1 MQVTDSKTR
10 FYIDDLPAD
19 FLPGLTHFGAMHN
32 RQAIPALDDHVHSG
46 AMEICYVHS
55 GTASFEVANQSF
67 HLSGGDI
74 FLTFPDEPHSTGH
87 SALGLM
93 TLYWLGVKLDQ
104 DGIFGYAPEEAE
116 PILQALRNIRSRV
129 FRGNTRL
136 KDLMEDAV
144 NLIKTPSRFTLTL
157 LRSRLTDFL
166 LEVVA
171 AEQRHR
177 QAMISP
183 PIQRVVDYL
192 QSHPTALIPVER
204 MAKLAGLSVPRF
216 HTRFKNE
223 TGFPPKQWQMEQ
235 RIKLAETRLA
245 QGQPVTKVAIDL
257 GFPSSQHFATMFR
270 IYRGTSPSHYY
281 QA

>member
-10 FYIDDLPAD
+10 FYIEDLPTD

-55 GTASFEVANQSF
+55 GTACFEVNNREY

-93 TLYWLGVKLDQ
+93 TLYWRGVRLDQ
-104 DGIFGYAPEEAE
+104 
-116 PILQALRNIRSRV
+116 
-129 FRGNTRL
+129 
-136 KDLMEDAV
+136 
-144 NLIKTPSRFTLTL
+144 
-157 LRSRLTDFL
+157 

-171 AEQRHR
+171 AEQKHR
-177 QAMISP
+177 QPALSP
-183 PIQRVVDYL
+183 AIQRVI
-192 QSHPTALIPVER
+192 SHLEAHPGANVPVGQ
-204 MAKLAGLSVPRF
+204 MARLAGLSVPRF
-216 HTRFKNE
+216 HARFKIE
-223 TGFPPKQWQMEQ
+223 TGFPPKQWLMEQ
-235 RIKLAETRLA
+235 RMKLAESRLI
-245 QGQPVTKVAIDL
+245 QGQSVTRVALDL

-270 IYRGTSPSHYY
+270 NYRGIAPSSLRRPL
-281 QA
+281 